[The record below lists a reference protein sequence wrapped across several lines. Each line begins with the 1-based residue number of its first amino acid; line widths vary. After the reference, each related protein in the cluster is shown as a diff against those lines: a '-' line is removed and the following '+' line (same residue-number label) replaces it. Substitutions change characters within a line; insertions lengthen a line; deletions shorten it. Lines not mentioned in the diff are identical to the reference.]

1 MLCKTNAG
9 GGGGVATA
17 WAYIGVTYPEG
28 STCTASNGLYTLSAP
43 DTSGL
48 YVFGVPE
55 PLSTPETWTVT
66 STNGVKTKTAEVEI
80 SDHYQNTVV
89 VLRYSRLPEGYQEVE
104 YLESTDGGQYID
116 IFKQLIYPYNYE
128 FELTYVNLSTKT
140 GSVCGNSNSASGA
153 AMRIGRY
160 SSVSSPLDYSFTG
173 LDSGS
178 YSTSTTL
185 TGNAY
190 GNETVTVVINNDE
203 NKVVE
208 NDTEIGSLSGFV
220 GGSLRLLLFTDT
232 SSGVQ
237 SGTTARIISFTAKNK
252 QSEVVEKNYVPCY
265 RISDDVAGFYDLA
278 SNSFVTN
285 DGDGTFTVGADV

>member
-66 STNGVKTKTAEVEI
+66 STNGVKTKSAEVEI

-104 YLESTDGGQYID
+104 YLESSGTQHIDLGYTTELPSLEHDLTFENLSNGSVVFGNSNTSATTTHIGRTTSNSPWRISYYYMGTLVEGNHYKGDKISAVVNNANGEIVEDGITLATITGSSGSARLIMFGAFSNGGNID
-116 IFKQLIYPYNYE
+116 HANARIYSYKQ
-128 FELTYVNLSTKT
+128 TNLST
-140 GSVCGNSNSASGA
+140 
-153 AMRIGRY
+153 
-160 SSVSSPLDYSFTG
+160 
-173 LDSGS
+173 
-178 YSTSTTL
+178 
-185 TGNAY
+185 
-190 GNETVTVVINNDE
+190 
-203 NKVVE
+203 
-208 NDTEIGSLSGFV
+208 DTIVYNL
-220 GGSLRLLLFTDT
+220 
-232 SSGVQ
+232 
-237 SGTTARIISFTAKNK
+237 
-252 QSEVVEKNYVPCY
+252 VPCY
-265 RISDDVAGFYDLA
+265 RTTDDVAGFYDLA
-278 SNSFVTN
+278 NNAFLTN
-285 DGDGTFTVGADV
+285 DGTGSFIVGADV